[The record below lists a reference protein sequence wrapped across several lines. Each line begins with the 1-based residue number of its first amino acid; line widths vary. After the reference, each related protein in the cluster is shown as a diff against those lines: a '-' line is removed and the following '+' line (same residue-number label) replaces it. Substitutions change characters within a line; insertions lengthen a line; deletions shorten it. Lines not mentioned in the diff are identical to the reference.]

1 MKKVRFGI
9 IGMGNQGSYYAN
21 VLKDNKIENGVLA
34 ACCDNNE
41 AKLNFAKEK
50 FGSLENISFYSNYF
64 EMLDSGNVDAI
75 LVETPHYQH
84 PEIVIEC
91 LKKGINVICDKPA
104 GVYTKQVKEMNK
116 VASESNVLF
125 TMMFNQRTNCIYR
138 KMREMIKDGLLGE
151 LQRVTWIIT
160 DWYRTQ
166 SYYDNG
172 SWRATWAG
180 EGGGVLINQC
190 PHQIDLI
197 QWILGEMPTKVTSF
211 CKYGRWHDIEVEDD
225 VTAYFEYKNGATGVF
240 ITTTGEAPGTN
251 RLEISGS
258 KGKLL
263 SEDGNLIFY
272 QNEIDSIENCKVS
285 QKGFDKPKCNK
296 IVVETDGEN
305 SQHVGIINNFANAIL
320 GIEKL
325 FIQGQEGINGVEL
338 MNAIE
343 LSGWKDSKMISL
355 PVDENEYLEILNEKR
370 KNSHLKVSNDSVVM
384 DTNGTFGSNIY
395 IYIYIYIYILIF

>member
-21 VLKDNKIENGVLA
+21 VLKEGKIDNGILV

-41 AKLNFAKEK
+41 TKLKYAKEK
-50 FGSLENISFYSNYF
+50 YGDLENIRFYDNY
-64 EMLDSGNVDAI
+64 LNLLNDNVCDAI

-84 PEIVIEC
+84 PEITIDC
-91 LKKGINVICDKPA
+91 LKRGVHVICDKPA
-104 GVYTKQVKEMNK
+104 GVYTKQVREMNEI
-116 VASESNVLF
+116 ASKSNALF

-138 KMREMIKDGLLGE
+138 KMKEMIQEGLLGE
-151 LQRVTWIIT
+151 IQRVTWIIT

-166 SYYDNG
+166 IYYDNG

-197 QWILGEMPTKVTSF
+197 QWILGEMPTKVSAF
-211 CKYGRWHDIEVEDD
+211 CSYGKWHDIEVEDD

-296 IVVETDGEN
+296 IVVETDGN
-305 SQHVGIINNFANAIL
+305 NPQHVGIINNFANAIL
-320 GIEKL
+320 GLEEL
-325 FIQGQEGINGVEL
+325 FIKGEEGINGVEL

-343 LSGWKDSKMISL
+343 LSGWKDSQKISL
-355 PVDENEYLEILNEKR
+355 PVDENEYLSLLNEKR
-370 KNSHLKVSNDSVVM
+370 KTSRLKEDKDSIVM
-384 DTNGTFGSNIY
+384 DTNGTFGSK
-395 IYIYIYIYILIF
+395 